1 MYNGDDPKQTADGR
15 YDVPTA
21 LDVVS
26 EHGCSLSFS
35 SESESSVY
43 DYHKMEMGSTSHSAG
58 LNAGPFVKVSYKGSK
73 EFKKNSKELNSGTKT
88 IVNSEARCSA
98 FSARLSRDPKQH
110 AAFSNDFLKAVEYLN
125 VKEDDK
131 GVQSKEEAWY
141 DFFDTF
147 GTHFLSWMVLGSR
160 YTMQQIFE
168 KSEYEKLKTTAD
180 KDAVSADVAASYMG
194 VASADYKTEGENSK
208 DTDKRT
214 ATSDEKSD
222 RTITALGAPPAETEL
237 EWAKQSK
244 SEAMPID
251 MTLENICDLFGEGDD
266 TTASYPK
273 TGSEA
278 LKTTCSSLLTFSK
291 YCKQRV
297 APRAGIEVCSAV
309 SATRKLH
316 VCEKD
321 SDCGRA
327 SSAAAGEKS
336 FECVDGVCVLAY
348 TRIFDMHLAFQT
360 PCPTNE
366 LIVDGGLGTT
376 EKFEYQQMCDGEP
389 VCEPGYEKVQKVD
402 KSGSALG
409 VANLNEYL
417 DGKLSADQLLDT
429 YTTHLCVRKVSTTLG
444 GGFPSFKDVLPDYGN
459 HKLGEGFPVCQAFLS
474 KASVRD
480 GSGYSRYWV
489 NIGQECG
496 NEDYGFISSSECDQ
510 RWTWL
515 NQERGTSDTWKN
527 THDQL
532 SRVQGVVGCLQRGPG
547 AINQKYVTRGLL
559 NHHQYLNEGTYHARY
574 HAISQGGISDVNL
587 HNVRCYEAR
596 ADEGEY
602 QSTGSTTWKLGA
614 EVVFVNRGDGATT
627 LALGSNAA
635 EHDSYTGQY
644 THDALSR
651 GHLVHECGRFSSEA
665 LTNGRP
671 GGQDEL
677 DANGGVEFYKK
688 SSRWSGDTWAVH
700 CPGPVPP
707 KHLWFQSGT
716 CEKAAEPM
724 TCVSF
729 TQVDCNSHQ
738 KKIEVFQCDNNNQ
751 EGKIAADQAGFCTCK
766 DASGSLVKQKEYFMC
781 NAHPPTSCQEYC
793 LGKDT
798 QPGVTD
804 MVMVSSADQSGAEPE
819 CPDGYERVRSIN
831 KGNGN
836 IMTALSDDL
845 NEGRNRS
852 SWPILFLC
860 QTFKLT
866 SKMAA
871 PAVNMAE
878 QTP

>member
-1 MYNGDDPKQTADGR
+1 M
-15 YDVPTA
+15 PTA

-26 EHGCSLSFS
+26 EQGCSLSFS
-35 SESESSVY
+35 SDSESSVY

-58 LNAGPFVKVSYKGSK
+58 IDVGPIVSASYKASD
-73 EFKKNSKELNSGTKT
+73 EFKKNYKALDSGTKT

-429 YTTHLCVRKVSTTLG
+429 YTTHLCMRKVSSTFG
-444 GGFPSFKDVLPDYGN
+444 GGFPPRKNSLVDYGKK
-459 HKLGEGFPVCQAFLS
+459 KLGEGFPVCQAFLS
-474 KASVRD
+474 KAVSAD
-480 GSGYSRYWV
+480 GSGYMDYWNAV
-489 NIGQECG
+489 KQPCG
-496 NEDYGFISSSECDQ
+496 DAEDKIPNSECDHK
-510 RWTWL
+510 WTWL
-515 NQERGTSDTWKN
+515 RQYDAAGDHQAANYDSRLN
-527 THDQL
+527 TLNQL
-532 SRVQGVVGCLQRGPG
+532 SRVQGIVGCLQRGPG
-547 AINQKYVTRGLL
+547 KVNQKYVTRSVFSDMPR
-559 NHHQYLNEGTYHARY
+559 NNDNENTK
-574 HAISQGGISDVNL
+574 ILDSMGGISDVNL

-596 ADEGEY
+596 ALK
-602 QSTGSTTWKLGA
+602 TGSTDARGPQ
-614 EVVFVNRGDGATT
+614 VVYIDT
-627 LALGSNAA
+627 
-635 EHDSYTGQY
+635 EHDKTPNPKNKKW
-644 THDALSR
+644 
-651 GHLVHECGRFSSEA
+651 GHMEHTCGRFFGEKESKEVE
-665 LTNGRP
+665 
-671 GGQDEL
+671 D
-677 DANGGVEFYKK
+677 NGGSVFYQK
-688 SSRWSGDTWAVH
+688 SSPQSTWAEH
-700 CPGPVPP
+700 CPKAPP

-819 CPDGYERVRSIN
+819 CPDGYERVKSIN
-831 KGNGN
+831 TGNKINGG

-845 NEGRNRS
+845 NEGRDRKR
-852 SWPILFLC
+852 WPILFLC
-860 QTFKLT
+860 QTFKVT
-866 SKMAA
+866 SKMGGT
-871 PAVNMAE
+871 AVDMAE
-878 QTP
+878 QS